1 MTDDPIDEQYDARER
16 RLKADFEDARRTLQN
31 AQANLDRIGNEL
43 RDLRITRRDAQK
55 EQQ

>member
-1 MTDDPIDEQYDARER
+1 MDANLTDEQYDARER

-55 EQQ
+55 DQQ

>member
-1 MTDDPIDEQYDARER
+1 MATDLTQDEYDAHER

-43 RDLRITRRDAQK
+43 RDLRVARRDAQG
-55 EQQ
+55 QQ